1 VRPKATLRGSGG
13 AASDAAAAAAAL
25 AALVA
30 GSLTR
35 SEQTRMACSR
45 TAADSHA
52 ENLRK
57 VAEAP
62 EAASSAVL
70 RPKAKGTRHQTL
82 RVLQSF
88 SVPRLSLSVFTSLS
102 PMYPGPV
109 DIALVPGLYHLG
121 TGLSVPYRS
130 EELLW
135 FRCSTVM
142 MDIHAEIFWKF
153 KLARA
158 RVQVAT
164 EWWSRLGHQ
173 LMSQPASG
181 AYLLS

>member
-1 VRPKATLRGSGG
+1 
-13 AASDAAAAAAAL
+13 
-25 AALVA
+25 
-30 GSLTR
+30 
-35 SEQTRMACSR
+35 
-45 TAADSHA
+45 
-52 ENLRK
+52 
-57 VAEAP
+57 
-62 EAASSAVL
+62 
-70 RPKAKGTRHQTL
+70 
-82 RVLQSF
+82 
-88 SVPRLSLSVFTSLS
+88 
-102 PMYPGPV
+102 MYPV
-109 DIALVPGLYHLG
+109 DIVLGPGLYHLG

-142 MDIHAEIFWKF
+142 MDIHAEIFKFWKF

-164 EWWSRLGHQ
+164 EWSRLRHQ